1 MALNTGDGLTFSGN
15 KLTLDIREPLVMTK
29 KENETN
35 GKLGLDLA
43 DTSIYIDPSDK
54 LAVKLATESGLGTI
68 NTD

>member
-43 DTSIYIDPSDK
+43 DTSIYIDTSDK

>member
-1 MALNTGDGLTFSGN
+1 LALNTGDGLTFSGN

-43 DTSIYIDPSDK
+43 DTSIYIDTSDK

>member
-1 MALNTGDGLTFSGN
+1 LALNTGDGLTFSGN